1 LGKFTESIEEER
13 AVEQLL
19 NLLKVRI
26 IGEHM
31 VDLDELRRLMQP
43 NSQLGSEVNMTQDT
57 HEMSNSQLL

>member
-1 LGKFTESIEEER
+1 MGKFTESIEEER